1 MDNFSNNESQGRL
14 KAYKTIPFGQ
24 FGDILKNF
32 LALMGFCFD
41 SADSNLKCSECVFSV
56 WALKKM
62 CLKMLCEMHLQY
74 TPDCINLRSQ
84 GEFLRECNILPTRSL
99 FTGEWDRRETFIRQI
114 NLITNENEIARLESF
129 NTEAWLNIFAVI
141 SREPYYMGENSTI
154 DLGNVDRPMQIAQ
167 NIVDM
172 PMDFVGMSIELSDA
186 TRELDDLPMVLG
198 DLPTMLGGMP
208 TQLGGMPTHLVGMPV
223 KLRGNTEQMLLNSKI
238 QDINTWKKERTC
250 RVCLQRDRVVL
261 FLPCS
266 HLAACSVCSSTMRA
280 CPICNCAFGA
290 TIKINQT

>member
-84 GEFLRECNILPTRSL
+84 GEFLRECNIFPTRSL
-99 FTGEWDRRETFIRQI
+99 LTGEWDRRQT
-114 NLITNENEIARLESF
+114 NLITKEYENEIARLESF
-129 NTEAWLNIFAVI
+129 NTKVWLNNFAVKSTVF

-172 PMDFVGMSIELSDA
+172 PMDFVGMSIELSDSA
-186 TRELDDLPMVLG
+186 RELGDLPMVIN
-198 DLPTMLGGMP
+198 DLSMRLSGMP
-208 TQLGGMPTHLVGMPV
+208 TEFVGMSV
-223 KLRGNTEQMLLNSKI
+223 ELRGNTGHVVLNSKL

-250 RVCLQRDRVVL
+250 VVCLQRDRVVL